1 MTPTPRR
8 PVTVWDLP
16 VRLFHW
22 SAAALVAALWVT
34 ERWNWMDWHVLAG
47 ETLLALLLFRLLWGL
62 FGSETAR
69 FARFLT
75 SPRAAL
81 HHLAHLF
88 AREPDDELGH
98 NPAGGWMVVALLGL
112 MTAECLTG
120 IFVNNDVADEG
131 PFTELVPAWF
141 SNLMTDLHTI
151 LFQALIA
158 AVTLHIAT
166 VALYFLLKGQ
176 NLVRPMLTGTK
187 TLPTTTRPPKRASLT
202 RALLLLALATAVTTA
217 LATWG

>member
-1 MTPTPRR
+1 MTPPPRHK
-8 PVTVWDLP
+8 VTVWDLP
-16 VRLFHW
+16 TRLFHW
-22 SAAALVAALWVT
+22 LAAALVAALWVT

-47 ETLLALLLFRLLWGL
+47 ETLLALLFFRLLWGL
-62 FGSETAR
+62 FGSESAR
-69 FARFLT
+69 FARFLA

-88 AREPDDELGH
+88 VREPDAEPGH

-112 MTAECLTG
+112 MTAECLIG
-120 IFVNNDVADEG
+120 IFVNNDVVDAG
-131 PFTELVPAWF
+131 PFTELAPAWF

-158 AVTLHIAT
+158 AVALHVAT

-187 TLPTTTRPPKRASLT
+187 TLPTTTPAPKLASPT
-202 RALLLLALATAVTTA
+202 RALLLLALATAATTA